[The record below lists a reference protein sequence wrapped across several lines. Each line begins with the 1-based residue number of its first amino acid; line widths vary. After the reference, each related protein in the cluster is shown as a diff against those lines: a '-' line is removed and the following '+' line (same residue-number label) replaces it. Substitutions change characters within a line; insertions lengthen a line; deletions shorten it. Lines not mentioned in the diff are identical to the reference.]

1 MINCDSAGRIKILML
16 NPEYPP
22 LGGGQGNANKAVF
35 DTLESEY
42 RESVRVDVVTSSTDR
57 ARLENRSIGDIVYL
71 DIGKNGKNRQ
81 YQSLKDLI
89 TYIIKSFLTS
99 YKLIKKNR
107 YDLIVAWSGIP
118 SGFIAFLLKLRFN
131 IPYVVLL
138 RGADVPF
145 YDKRWEKLD
154 KFVFRHIS
162 PFIWK
167 KSAGVTANSAGLTQ
181 LAHKTSD
188 RQEIIIIP
196 NGVDTDFY
204 KPSADFSDGTPIRLA
219 AVGRLNKI
227 KGFDVLIKSL
237 AGIEFDFHL
246 TIAGEGPE
254 EDELRT
260 LINQSGLSEKVEL
273 CGYKNKSE
281 LAEIYGLS
289 HIFILSSYKEG
300 MSNSL
305 LEAMAAGCAIVSSD
319 VGGAAELVAGNG
331 VVVPAGDCAALRA
344 ALSGMMGD
352 RAALR
357 RMGAIS
363 RDTAA
368 AMSWSA
374 VTSKFMTF
382 FRDAASSK
390 R

>member
-1 MINCDSAGRIKILML
+1 MINSDTNGKMKILML

-35 DTLESEY
+35 ETLESEFL
-42 RESVRVDVVTSSTDR
+42 ESVRVDIVTSSTDM
-57 ARLENRSIGDIVYL
+57 AYVENRLIGDVVYL
-71 DIGKNGKNRQ
+71 DIGKKGKNRQ
-81 YQSLKDLI
+81 YQSMKDLI
-89 TYIIKSFLTS
+89 TYIFKSFLTS

-131 IPYVVLL
+131 TSYVVLL

-167 KSAGVTANSAGLTQ
+167 KSAGVTANSVGLTQ
-181 LAHKTSD
+181 LAHKTAD
-188 RQEIIIIP
+188 KQEIIIIP

-204 KPSADFSDGTPIRLA
+204 KPTKDVDAESPIRLA

-227 KGFDVLIKSL
+227 KGFDILIKSL
-237 AGIEFDFHL
+237 AGIKQEFHL
-246 TIAGEGPE
+246 TIAGDGPE
-254 EDELRT
+254 EDNLRT
-260 LINQSGLSEKVEL
+260 LINQCGLSGKIEL
-273 CGYKNKSE
+273 CGYKNKSD
-281 LAEIYGLS
+281 LAEIYGMS
-289 HIFILSSYKEG
+289 DIFVLSSHKEG

-305 LEAMAAGCAIVSSD
+305 LEAMAAGCAVVSSD
-319 VGGAAELVAGNG
+319 VGGASELVAGNG
-331 VVVPAGDCAALRA
+331 VVVPAGDCV
-344 ALSGMMGD
+344 ALSEALSVVMSD

-357 RMGAIS
+357 RMGITS
-363 RDTAA
+363 RELAL

-374 VTSKFMTF
+374 VTSKFMSF
-382 FRDAASSK
+382 FRDAASSDK
-390 R
+390 